1 MILLDIIMVEANK
14 TYLVKRAP
22 NWKEIKYD
30 DR

>member
-1 MILLDIIMVEANK
+1 MILLDIIKVEADK

-30 DR
+30 GR